1 LLEFREL
8 LRFYQPDAVLWQTSQ
23 NVLAASGFQARLP
36 GRLQEFEQLGGSTG
50 DGQRWRRIY
59 RWSGPV
65 EAENGKL
72 AESAPAGSPLLS
84 VAAGNGGQSHFELTL
99 PGELSEQMNGRRVK
113 VAVEASVRSDR
124 LFNFFTI
131 DLSSEQRQCDCS
143 SRLLVGDRRFV
154 SEAFFRLPAEGAAG
168 DVITLSPTRDAQ
180 VEELAIHGIAVY
192 VDMTL

>member
-1 LLEFREL
+1 
-8 LRFYQPDAVLWQTSQ
+8 
-23 NVLAASGFQARLP
+23 
-36 GRLQEFEQLGGSTG
+36 
-50 DGQRWRRIY
+50 
-59 RWSGPV
+59 
-65 EAENGKL
+65 
-72 AESAPAGSPLLS
+72 
-84 VAAGNGGQSHFELTL
+84 
-99 PGELSEQMNGRRVK
+99 MNGRRVK

-192 VDMTL
+192 VDMRL